1 LDLKEFGNKEKQ
13 SALRSLLIQCC
24 DVFSSTRSTV
34 PGYEFGLDLKEG
46 ADLSILNRPSFAKS
60 RVEKE
65 MEAERIRE
73 LVERGILVPS
83 TSAFATNSILVGKKT
98 NADGSAGVMR
108 ATSDFRAVNS
118 LTENIAYPTEDV
130 KAIIR
135 WLATKKIFSVADLR
149 DGYYNVRLR
158 NKDSHLT
165 AVRTVWVCSNM
176 RSWHRD

>member
-24 DVFSSTRSTV
+24 DVFSSTSSTV